1 MTEEAR
7 RILTAAIEEERKLPP
22 GVLWQTMIDR
32 GFIDANG
39 KVLLKAR
46 MPRDPALG
54 PDPDFDD
61 EAVDETQAKPE
72 G

>member
-1 MTEEAR
+1 MTEENR
-7 RILTAAIEEERKLPP
+7 RILREAILEERKLPHE
-22 GVLWQTMIDR
+22 VRWQKMIDR

-61 EAVDETQAKPE
+61 EAADETRAKPE
-72 G
+72 A